1 MREREGP
8 AEPADRAGGGA
19 VSALRIA
26 VAAGALAAAG
36 CTTVVPV
43 VPKLVACEIP
53 PTSLQEGCAAP
64 GAIAAGLTYGE
75 LVGVAIADRR
85 SLRLCAEQ
93 NRFLAQAVSACNA
106 AIAEHNRKLD
116 ELNAELSKRR

>member
-1 MREREGP
+1 MRAR
-8 AEPADRAGGGA
+8 
-19 VSALRIA
+19 RIA
-26 VAAGALAAAG
+26 LAALALAAAG

-53 PTSLQEGCAAP
+53 PATLQEGCAAP
-64 GAIAAGLTYGE
+64 GAIAAGLTYGD

-93 NRFLAQAVSACNA
+93 NRFLVQAVTACNA